1 MLLTDKFTLFKEDCA
16 EATVDLGGKLKIL
29 PFFKFKKKEIVKIEK
44 YCNQNFNISKNIF

>member
-29 PFFKFKKKEIVKIEK
+29 SFFEFLKKKIVKTEK
-44 YCNQNFNISKNIF
+44 YCNQNFNISQNIS